1 LISIDFETYGDDW
14 GSPLGETMGN
24 LEQGAKTWITVSKQ
38 TNNWLVVSTYP
49 CEK

>member
-1 LISIDFETYGDDW
+1 MGFGLGI
-14 GSPLGETMGN
+14 PVVGETCN
-24 LEQGAKTWITVSKQ
+24 LEQDAKTWITVSKQ